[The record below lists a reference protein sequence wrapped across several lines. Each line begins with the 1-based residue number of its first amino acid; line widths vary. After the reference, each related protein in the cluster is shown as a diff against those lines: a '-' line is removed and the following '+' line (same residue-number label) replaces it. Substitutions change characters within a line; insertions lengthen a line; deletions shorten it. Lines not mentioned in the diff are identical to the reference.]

1 MKGKPVIDKLNE
13 HLKSRAEALRARGA
27 APALAI
33 VRVGDN
39 GDDMAYER
47 NAAKCCE
54 AAGVEVRLMHFAED
68 VQQAELLG
76 CVRKLNEDSSV
87 HGVLIL
93 RPLPPHIDDR
103 AVCRALAPEKDVDGI
118 TEYSMAVSVFKNFSM
133 SAAACSSVTPL

>member
-54 AAGVEVRLMHFAED
+54 AGAA
-68 VQQAELLG
+68 Q
-76 CVRKLNEDSSV
+76 
-87 HGVLIL
+87 
-93 RPLPPHIDDR
+93 RPPPTKPR
-103 AVCRALAPEKDVDGI
+103 RMC
-118 TEYSMAVSVFKNFSM
+118 
-133 SAAACSSVTPL
+133 SAAPSGIRRELSPALP